1 MRSLTAKMHQQISS
15 GTLDAPSWRLIR
27 IAKLAASMY
36 APLGTTMSLGDYVRV
51 VRTFLD
57 AFKIAEAPRTETS
70 SDGEAP
76 PPEQVAREDMKIVQL
91 GRDLKVCRHT
101 INRRTRHVD
110 SMLQEYQEQ
119 LSRWGIKDD
128 RVRRP
133 LPRPVILYRIC
144 LRAAWSLI
152 LLTISLPGLL
162 LWLPVFITTFIAV
175 HQFKRTGPVW
185 DTYDEI
191 AQYKLTYGLIS
202 GLCIWFFSMLVT
214 LPFALLTA
222 VLVPA
227 AMWMSLRW
235 MEDAV
240 AAFRALASLTR
251 LLWIGKPAL
260 QQMREKREDLHR
272 RVMELAVGTL
282 GLPDEPETYFA
293 ESGGREKGRVRGRW
307 ASKAKYFSVRRRRK
321 RDWNETLRLYDVD
334 YPNDDY

>member
-1 MRSLTAKMHQQISS
+1 MHQQISS

-101 INRRTRHVD
+101 INYPTRYVD

-133 LPRPVILYRIC
+133 LPRPAILYRIC
-144 LRAAWSLI
+144 LRAAWSFI

-162 LWLPVFITTFIAV
+162 LWLPVFI
-175 HQFKRTGPVW
+175 
-185 DTYDEI
+185 
-191 AQYKLTYGLIS
+191 
-202 GLCIWFFSMLVT
+202 FFSQLVT
-214 LPFALLTA
+214 LYLRQCDFLDLDSVVHFPEFGDN
-222 VLVPA
+222 VLK
-227 AMWMSLRW
+227 L
-235 MEDAV
+235 
-240 AAFRALASLTR
+240 ALAVVNVERVASPCRECCLARKGCKPHPAEAMR
-251 LLWIGKPAL
+251 LDIR
-260 QQMREKREDLHR
+260 REK
-272 RVMELAVGTL
+272 
-282 GLPDEPETYFA
+282 
-293 ESGGREKGRVRGRW
+293 
-307 ASKAKYFSVRRRRK
+307 
-321 RDWNETLRLYDVD
+321 
-334 YPNDDY
+334 